1 MTTGSIEANEEEP
14 QEDPEDPDLS
24 QWEKLQKWI
33 YPFLGILCAASA
45 ALCMAGQ
52 NVIVK
57 TLSHVSPLTIT
68 AVRFA
73 VIFLMSSPIA
83 TWPSSSSQS
92 QPELPIPSGN
102 WKIFQLVMR
111 CVLGASNI
119 MIHFYALQHLP
130 LADTVM
136 ITATSPLF
144 TVFYGRLF
152 IKEAILPIDIFNVVL
167 VFIGMM
173 CIVKPPFLFGTVDEL
188 YSNDPEA
195 IYAVIAITLGSIFLQ
210 PTVYVIL
217 RILKDIH
224 WSVTVSW
231 FGFIGFSE
239 ACTVALILGHT
250 CLPASGTERF
260 LMVVV
265 GLCSFLGQI
274 FLTLSGKYENAG
286 TMALLRKAFD
296 VIFAF
301 IFQILFFHQLPGIY
315 SVIGTLLIS
324 SAVVSSGLK
333 KFFQNLPIDHQL
345 KNTPLLKCF
354 FPTSIHTEIDPKSE

>member
-1 MTTGSIEANEEEP
+1 MMPAKTADDATMTTGSIEANEEEQP

-119 MIHFYALQHLP
+119 MIHFYALQ
-130 LADTVM
+130 
-136 ITATSPLF
+136 
-144 TVFYGRLF
+144 
-152 IKEAILPIDIFNVVL
+152 
-167 VFIGMM
+167 
-173 CIVKPPFLFGTVDEL
+173 
-188 YSNDPEA
+188 
-195 IYAVIAITLGSIFLQ
+195 
-210 PTVYVIL
+210 VIL
-217 RILKDIH
+217 N
-224 WSVTVSW
+224 
-231 FGFIGFSE
+231 FFSNS
-239 ACTVALILGHT
+239 A
-250 CLPASGTERF
+250 
-260 LMVVV
+260 
-265 GLCSFLGQI
+265 
-274 FLTLSGKYENAG
+274 N
-286 TMALLRKAFD
+286 
-296 VIFAF
+296 
-301 IFQILFFHQLPGIY
+301 FQI
-315 SVIGTLLIS
+315 S
-324 SAVVSSGLK
+324 S
-333 KFFQNLPIDHQL
+333 
-345 KNTPLLKCF
+345 
-354 FPTSIHTEIDPKSE
+354 